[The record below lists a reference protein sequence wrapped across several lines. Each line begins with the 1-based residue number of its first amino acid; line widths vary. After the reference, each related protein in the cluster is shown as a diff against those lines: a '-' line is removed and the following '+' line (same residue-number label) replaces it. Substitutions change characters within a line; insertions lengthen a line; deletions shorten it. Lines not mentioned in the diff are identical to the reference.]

1 MICFPFSSFHRTPLT
16 HPLNPLPNPQAVS
29 SPSISSSLFHRRG
42 LASLP
47 GYVTSAPAAITSKL
61 SNGISVATEAGPDDL
76 AVVSVWIEAGS
87 RYEAPSLSGAS
98 NLIARLALKGYE
110 NEVAKIGGAVKAWT
124 SREMTVVSATVLK
137 ADVAAATTLLGQ
149 VVTNPKFGDADV
161 DAEKA
166 AVLAEM
172 ESVTVDAH
180 EQLLFEHLHATAFQ
194 VSFSFVLP
202 FLPPSLPPASLSFP
216 PSTFPP
222 PLDLTLCTPL
232 STCRTHPSRN
242 LSLEP
247 PRQ

>member
-1 MICFPFSSFHRTPLT
+1 M
-16 HPLNPLPNPQAVS
+16 
-29 SPSISSSLFHRRG
+29 
-42 LASLP
+42 
-47 GYVTSAPAAITSKL
+47 
-61 SNGISVATEAGPDDL
+61 
-76 AVVSVWIEAGS
+76 VSVWIEAGS

-124 SREMTVVSATVLK
+124 SREMTVVSASVLK

-194 VSFSFVLP
+194 VVSSLTLL
-202 FLPPSLPPASLSFP
+202 FLPRSLPPAYSFP
-216 PSTFPP
+216 SVQSPSSWIF
-222 PLDLTLCTPL
+222 
-232 STCRTHPSRN
+232 R
-242 LSLEP
+242 
-247 PRQ
+247 